1 MGGGSY
7 HPFGPFRGNTSSHKA
22 QGLSDYG
29 TPDHRKTYGNRRL
42 AHGATPSN
50 SDAIQVRRPVVFGW
64 HCGQRAHLMALSE
77 LPRAAASLP
86 RAAAFGAVCS
96 AARCPQQ
103 LPFVADGLASDRF
116 ARKLEPERH
125 GDSSPRELRLDADQ
139 LRNGSVLYSSG
150 GNRVQ
155 FSLKLFELD
164 SQNVS
169 ESVLAISPLRVP
181 APGIDTGLTTPI
193 APASLP
199 PASLDSTSAG
209 TDQLPEVRRAIVEG
223 NTEAAP
229 QTRLPAEPNPA
240 GVKTRA
246 SDLVPGEVVHQVLP
260 YVPQKA
266 RDTL

>member
-1 MGGGSY
+1 MKVVQSGGS
-7 HPFGPFRGNTSSHKA
+7 
-22 QGLSDYG
+22 
-29 TPDHRKTYGNRRL
+29 
-42 AHGATPSN
+42 
-50 SDAIQVRRPVVFGW
+50 GW
-64 HCGQRAHLMALSE
+64 DT
-77 LPRAAASLP
+77 
-86 RAAAFGAVCS
+86 V
-96 AARCPQQ
+96 
-103 LPFVADGLASDRF
+103 
-116 ARKLEPERH
+116 
-125 GDSSPRELRLDADQ
+125 RLDRARSKNPISIGIRNLKQVAAGLQSGVFPQ
-139 LRNGSVLYSSG
+139 L
-150 GNRVQ
+150 
-155 FSLKLFELD
+155 SLKLFELD